1 MPHATGSRKEPEPS
15 IRKPSIHTEFS
26 SKHLVPQVGAIKI
39 KKLNPEHVEH
49 WLDGLTDE
57 LSTASLPKLHTR
69 TSGHITTRIARN
81 R

>member
-26 SKHLVPQVGAIKI
+26 SKRLVPEVGAIKI
-39 KKLNPEHVEH
+39 KKLDAEHVDH

-57 LSTASLPKLHTR
+57 LSAASLPRLHTA
-69 TSGHITTRIARN
+69 SAGAAR
-81 R
+81 